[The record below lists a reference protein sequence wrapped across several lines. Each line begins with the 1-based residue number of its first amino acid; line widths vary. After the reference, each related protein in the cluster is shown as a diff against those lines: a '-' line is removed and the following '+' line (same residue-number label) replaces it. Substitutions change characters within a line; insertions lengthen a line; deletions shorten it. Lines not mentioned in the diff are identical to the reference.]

1 MGLISVCNSIVKHII
16 RTDCPDEPLDEAIPK
31 YTLAIKLPDH
41 FPKAFKDAQVDKLCC
56 AAAYMTHSH
65 FYELGFTE
73 LGKVWRA
80 ALIARAGYDGQKTET
95 YEPPADPVRA
105 SYLIKV
111 KNIPG
116 YRAIKR
122 ELFG

>member
-1 MGLISVCNSIVKHII
+1 MVQHII
-16 RTDCPDEPLDEAIPK
+16 RTDCPDEPLDEAVPK
-31 YTLAIKLPDH
+31 YTLAIKLPDL
-41 FPKAFKDAQVDKLCC
+41 FPKAFKDVQVDKLRC

-73 LGKVWRA
+73 LGKVWKA
-80 ALIARAGYDGQKTET
+80 ALIARAGYDWQKTET
-95 YEPPADPVRA
+95 YEAPAEPARA

-111 KNIPG
+111 KNVPG

-122 ELFG
+122 ELFS